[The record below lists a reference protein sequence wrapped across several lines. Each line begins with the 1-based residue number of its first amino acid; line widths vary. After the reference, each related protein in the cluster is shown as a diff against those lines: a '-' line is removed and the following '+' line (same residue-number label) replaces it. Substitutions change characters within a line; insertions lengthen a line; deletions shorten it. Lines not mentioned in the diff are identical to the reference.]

1 MKKEMVSKITEQ
13 NLNEV
18 LNKIRKQV
26 IQYLND
32 AGESMADLTEQEL
45 IDYIKNCP
53 LLNNK

>member
-1 MKKEMVSKITEQ
+1 MKKEMVSKVTEQ

>member
-1 MKKEMVSKITEQ
+1 MKKEMVSKTTEQ

>member
-1 MKKEMVSKITEQ
+1 MKKEMISKVTEQ

>member
-1 MKKEMVSKITEQ
+1 MKKEMISKVTEQ

-32 AGESMADLTEQEL
+32 AGESMANLTEQEL

>member
-1 MKKEMVSKITEQ
+1 MISKVTEQ

>member
-1 MKKEMVSKITEQ
+1 MVSKITEQ

-32 AGESMADLTEQEL
+32 AGESVVDLTEQEL